1 MLSTLAPEHTAQKMA
16 TQRKHA
22 AVVDEDRARAAEQK
36 RPGALLAHEL
46 RAQLDAGAA
55 SASAPSTRSKSPK
68 SKRASCSSDASRA
81 SRQDGSKGSVGV
93 SPESGRRAL
102 GPRRPGSG
110 EGDVDSD
117 DATTDSDNDG
127 GGGGGAGGGGSDD
140 AKHTNKKSE
149 LCFEYANLPKPCSS
163 SSLFFAS
170 NQKTRGFLE
179 SLPTVVCPGS
189 GRRERRCAA
198 RQGGGAMAKA
208 VVARRGRVPLPPAP
222 RRTAFVVV
230 GSPRSRHARRGGG
243 STHTRA
249 GSSPPPTRRCCVCR
263 GNGVPGRRVSVP
275 GRNLLRC
282 LCLIEPLWGR
292 RRMQC
297 RYEVG
302 GHKTH
307 GDDKRQWCAGGLPQP
322 QTIIG

>member
-1 MLSTLAPEHTAQKMA
+1 MTCHLYRRRELLDSGVVPLACGALARNERRGGNAAPGLRSAGLSMLSTLAPEHTVQKMA

-22 AVVDEDRARAAEQK
+22 AAVDEDCARAAERK
-36 RPGALLAHEL
+36 R
-46 RAQLDAGAA
+46 R
-55 SASAPSTRSKSPK
+55 
-68 SKRASCSSDASRA
+68 
-81 SRQDGSKGSVGV
+81 GSV
-93 SPESGRRAL
+93 SFESGRRAL

-117 DATTDSDNDG
+117 DATTDSDNDCG
-127 GGGGGAGGGGSDD
+127 GGGDAGGGGSDD

-149 LCFEYANLPKPCSS
+149 VCFEYANLPKPCSS

-208 VVARRGRVPLPPAP
+208 VVARRERVLPPPAP

-275 GRNLLRC
+275 GRNLFGC

-292 RRMQC
+292 WRMQC

-307 GDDKRQWCAGGLPQP
+307 GDDKRQWCASGLPQP
-322 QTIIG
+322 QTTIG